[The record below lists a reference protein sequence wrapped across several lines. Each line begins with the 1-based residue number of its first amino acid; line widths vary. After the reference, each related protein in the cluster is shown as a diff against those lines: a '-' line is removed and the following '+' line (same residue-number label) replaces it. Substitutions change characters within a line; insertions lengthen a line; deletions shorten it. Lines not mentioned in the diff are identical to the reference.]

1 VLAYNGSAWE
11 EYRKAGAGQV
21 LQVVSTTKTDTF
33 SMSSTTFADITGF
46 SVSITPTST
55 SSKIY
60 VSCTISC
67 GNDLDAAA
75 LFRLVRGATDIAIAD
90 TAGSRIRTTTV
101 HYDGVESI
109 MGTVAFTFLDSPSTT
124 SATTYKVQMSTS
136 NNTQSV
142 HVNRTH
148 SDSDA
153 ANIQRGVST
162 ITLME
167 IAG

>member
-1 VLAYNGSAWE
+1 
-11 EYRKAGAGQV
+11 
-21 LQVVSTTKTDTF
+21 
-33 SMSSTTFADITGF
+33 MSSTTFADITGF
-46 SVSITPTST
+46 SATITPTST
-55 SSKIY
+55 DNKIY

-109 MGTVAFTFLDSPSTT
+109 MGTAAFTFLDSPSTT

-148 SDSDA
+148 TDSDA
-153 ANIQRGVST
+153 TNIQRGIST
-162 ITLME
+162 ISLME